1 MEKIIP
7 GDIQILG
14 EIAEKKISTPL
25 QISIL
30 CNRSQQ
36 TIRRRLRF
44 LFNRGLVSIRERVF
58 AEKPG
63 RKGNILIISEKGLKI
78 LQHEKVLSDHALY
91 VTDKTIGSLSIEH
104 ELLVNWV
111 LISVTEIQEITGQF
125 KVLVL
130 TNSSHILK
138 SGSPENPFISEKFFK
153 RDSPDQSFI
162 LLPDGVFMISD
173 KNTGKTL
180 LFFLEVDMGT
190 ETIVS
195 PSHQSGDLNNKVIK
209 YKHLFEHHNFHKY
222 NMFFDYEIKGF
233 RLLFVTSTKSR
244 MLSISN
250 FVQEIKPSDFIW
262 VTSKSDVL
270 SKGIAAKIWAR
281 GGILNKNPESILGE
295 KFAFGSPLTP

>member
-7 GDIQILG
+7 GDIQILA
-14 EIAEKKISTPL
+14 EIAEKKFLTPL
-25 QISIL
+25 QLSIL

-44 LFNRGLVSIRERVF
+44 LFNKGFTSIRERVF
-58 AEKPG
+58 AEKAG

-78 LQHEKVLSDHALY
+78 LQKEKVLSDHALY
-91 VTDKTIGSLSIEH
+91 VTDKSIGSLSIEH

-111 LISVTEIQEITGQF
+111 LISVNEIQEVKDQF
-125 KVLVL
+125 KVLFL
-130 TNSSHILK
+130 TTSSHVLK
-138 SGSPENPFISEKFFK
+138 SGSPERPFISEKFFK
-153 RDSPDQSFI
+153 IASPDQNFM

-195 PSHQSGDLNNKVIK
+195 PSNQSGDLFYKITK
-209 YKHLFEHHNFHKY
+209 YKNLFEHQNFDKY
-222 NMFFDYEIKGF
+222 NKFFNYEIKGF

-244 MLSISN
+244 MLSVSN
-250 FVQEIKPSDFIW
+250 FVQEIQPSDFIW

-295 KFAFGSPLTP
+295 KYTFGSPLAP